1 MKKIENLELRKLF
14 KLILAADRSFYS
26 VVIIYGVA
34 ISILTLAVPISVQA
48 LLGTVVNLALLQPI
62 LILTGVLFVLLIFS
76 GILNALQTYV
86 IEIFERK
93 FFARITREIV
103 LRNIY
108 AKFSLYEQVNRS
120 ELINRY
126 FEIFNVQKSFA
137 FLLTSTVSLFLQT
150 FVGILIVSFYHPF
163 LLLFN
168 LLLLGAYYLMWK
180 VWGARAIEYSLENSR
195 AKYKMARWLEDI
207 ARCNSFFKSENNIL
221 YALEKSDN
229 ITNEY
234 IATKENFFNV
244 SFRQI
249 IGYLFIYALAS
260 SALLGV
266 GGNLVI
272 DGQLTTG
279 QLVAAEL
286 ILSTILF
293 SMSKF
298 GDHLKIYYDLCA
310 SVEKLSAFFDLPTED
325 EKGRLDTKEDDY
337 AINFDKVKYYYRG
350 TEILFDFQIPQ
361 GSKLMIASEYAYL
374 EKLFIHFLKNY
385 RQPNLGSIYIGKDN
399 IDDYNIRTLRQDV
412 ISIDTN
418 LITEGTILNYL
429 KIANKDVTNSEIN
442 EALRLVEIDY
452 IINSLED
459 GINAKLAP
467 SGYPL
472 SENEVL
478 KLKLAWAILAK
489 PRVIIINSLFDTI
502 AYHKRQRL
510 IKKLC
515 KLENI
520 TILYF
525 TNRKDLGCFDGYLFL
540 EKNKTSTFKTI
551 EEFKKYEEKFNLI
564 EDEQNL

>member
-1 MKKIENLELRKLF
+1 MAKAKKIENLELKKLF
-14 KLILAADRSFYS
+14 RLILEADSSFYS
-26 VVIIYGVA
+26 VVIIYGIA

-48 LLGTVVNLALLQPI
+48 LLGTVINLALLQPI
-62 LILTGVLFVLLIFS
+62 LILTGVLFILLIFS

-93 FFARITREIV
+93 FFARMTREIV

-108 AKFSLYEQVNRS
+108 AKFSLYEKINRS
-120 ELINRY
+120 EIINRY

-163 LLLFN
+163 LLIFN
-168 LLLLGAYYLMWK
+168 VLLLTSYYLIWRI
-180 VWGARAIEYSLENSR
+180 WGNYAIEYSLQNSS

-207 ARCNSFFKSENNIL
+207 ARCNSFYKSENNIL
-221 YALEKSDN
+221 YALEKSDD

-234 IATKENFFNV
+234 IATKENYFNV
-244 SFRQI
+244 NFKQI
-249 IGYLFIYALAS
+249 IAFLFIYALAS

-266 GGNLVI
+266 GGSLVI
-272 DGQLTTG
+272 NGQLTTG

-293 SMSKF
+293 SMSKL
-298 GDHLKIYYDLCA
+298 GSHLTRYYDLCA
-310 SVEKLSAFFDLPTED
+310 SVEKLSVFFEIPTEE
-325 EKGRLDTKEDDY
+325 EKGKLETKNDEYDIIFDDVKY
-337 AINFDKVKYYYRG
+337 NYRDKIVNFDFK
-350 TEILFDFQIPQ
+350 ISQ
-361 GSKLMIASEYAYL
+361 GSKIMISSEYAYL

-385 RQPNLGSIYIGKDN
+385 RQPNLGNVYLGKNSIS
-399 IDDYNIRTLRQDV
+399 DYDIRILRQEI

-429 KIANKDVTNSEIN
+429 NIANPSSTNSQIN
-442 EALRLVEIDY
+442 EVLRLVEIDE
-452 IINSLED
+452 IINSLD
-459 GINAKLAP
+459 NGINTELSP

-478 KLKLAWAILAK
+478 KLKLAWALLAK
-489 PRVIIINSLFDTI
+489 PKAIIINSLFDTI

-510 IKKLC
+510 IEKLC
-515 KLENI
+515 KIPGL
-520 TILYF
+520 TLLYF
-525 TNRKDLGCFDGYLFL
+525 TNRKDAPYFDEYVFL
-540 EKNKTSTFKTI
+540 ENDRTSIFKTI
-551 EEFKKYEEKFNLI
+551 DDFRNYEEKFNLK
-564 EDEQNL
+564 EHD